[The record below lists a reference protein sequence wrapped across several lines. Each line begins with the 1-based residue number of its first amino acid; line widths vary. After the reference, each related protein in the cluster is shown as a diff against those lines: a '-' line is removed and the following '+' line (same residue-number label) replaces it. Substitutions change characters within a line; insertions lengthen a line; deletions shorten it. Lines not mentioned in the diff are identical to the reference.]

1 VTLSGQSLTRLALPA
16 RGGNIPC
23 VIETG
28 YLYPAPSGEFDM
40 RFSMRNDRDYFVA
53 TDAETLEISDHQ
65 QNREVLKI
73 GTTNVPY
80 YSPFTRTVLARF
92 ADGKPPSASL
102 DDMAATC
109 SSWTQPMPLV
119 GSVDAGYRSEGW
131 RST

>member
-1 VTLSGQSLTRLALPA
+1 
-16 RGGNIPC
+16 
-23 VIETG
+23 
-28 YLYPAPSGEFDM
+28 M

-102 DDMAATC
+102 DDMAATR
-109 SSWTQPMPLV
+109 QLM
-119 GSVDAGYRSEGW
+119 DAAYAAGWKRGRGLSE
-131 RST
+131 